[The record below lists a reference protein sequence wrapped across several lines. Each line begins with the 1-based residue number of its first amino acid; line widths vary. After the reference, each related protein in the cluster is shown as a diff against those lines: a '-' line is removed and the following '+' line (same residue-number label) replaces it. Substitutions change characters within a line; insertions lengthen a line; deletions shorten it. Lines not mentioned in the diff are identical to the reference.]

1 VSALSAAPAG
11 RALIEAQ
18 MTSTCVIFDLGDPVT
33 DPNTGEV
40 TRPEMNSVTTK
51 CRLRPRGSRASTGAE
66 AGGAELIL
74 TGYVVSIPFALTPVP
89 KDKQRLRILTSPDPG
104 SVGLSLEI
112 RDVAR
117 GDAISARRLLC
128 QEAT

>member
-1 VSALSAAPAG
+1 
-11 RALIEAQ
+11 

-33 DPNTGEV
+33 DPSTGEV
-40 TRPEMNSVTTK
+40 TRPELNPVTTK

-66 AGGAELIL
+66 AGGAEVIV
-74 TGYVVSIPFALTPVP
+74 TGYIVSVPFDLSPPP
-89 KDKQRLRILTSPDPG
+89 KDKQRLRILTSPDV
-104 SVGLSLEI
+104 SAVGLALQI

-128 QEAT
+128 QEAA

>member
-1 VSALSAAPAG
+1 
-11 RALIEAQ
+11 LIEAQ

-40 TRPEMNSVTTK
+40 TRPELNAVTTK

-104 SVGLSLEI
+104 SVGLALEI

>member
-1 VSALSAAPAG
+1 
-11 RALIEAQ
+11 
-18 MTSTCVIFDLGDPVT
+18 
-33 DPNTGEV
+33 
-40 TRPEMNSVTTK
+40 
-51 CRLRPRGSRASTGAE
+51 
-66 AGGAELIL
+66 
-74 TGYVVSIPFALTPVP
+74 
-89 KDKQRLRILTSPDPG
+89 LTSPDPG